1 MSDEVV
7 LISLQAVYGNAYP
20 RKTSRAKT
28 KREITWGNY
37 ILGVLA

>member
-20 RKTSRAKT
+20 RKTTRAQQCLKQKERLHGAT
-28 KREITWGNY
+28 IY
-37 ILGVLA
+37 